1 MTKIQ
6 TFIAKNP
13 KIAIDFLL
21 FLLTTFLLN
30 ALLGDIFRHLNNYMF
45 AAGGDGLKIHYCM
58 DYYVKYGN
66 QLYFEGY
73 QYPTGAHIMNVEAPL
88 FFILLRWFCRNIYD
102 ISHYNVALVNITMM
116 GAYYLSTWVMYRIL
130 RKHHLSTLFAVL
142 FSLMITFMNPQVSRM
157 TGHYFLSYP
166 CVFPLIWYTS
176 IRLFE
181 GKNTFKW
188 AFALFSVVFIAS
200 FIHLYYFLM
209 GGAFLLA
216 CIGIH
221 FLQNFRSFKSNFPIY
236 LKMMVATFLPLIII
250 QIWLFMTLK
259 SAQETVKYPFGFLY
273 YVSDF
278 RTVFLPFYAPES
290 DFWRLFEFLSPRKW
304 FNKPYANP
312 ANWEGLGFVGFMG
325 FSFLFFFLY
334 RIGKYLSK
342 KQFRYILRPILPQ
355 STQIGIWAA
364 VFVLLFSMGYPLNFL
379 EDAEDKVGLLRQFR
393 SLGRLVWAF
402 YYVYMT
408 VCAYYLYAFFR
419 YIQIYSQGKLQK
431 FAYFFICFAL
441 LISGFELFVPWKN
454 SVDYMKTG
462 NISQNYSFWNT
473 DVSKLLKENGHKVA
487 DFQAVLA
494 LPYYHLGSEKFGLE
508 GSWHSQIYSYT
519 TARSTGLPLLNT
531 IAARTPLNISCE
543 NIQLLSHPYIKKSF
557 FNKVSDKRPFL
568 LLYSHETEKLSEGE
582 KRLIAKS
589 KFICKLNEMTY
600 ATLDLSAFEDEQAQA
615 IATYRKGAN
624 HSEPTIAFDGVKATS
639 CVPNPIDDIIIEGF
653 GDVHWTKDET
663 FSHGLFVKKGNTVIF
678 DRVVRNSKD
687 STEMELSFWVKIDIN
702 SNYLPHFALIQFEG
716 DKEVMR
722 KDLEM
727 KFSQEIY
734 KNWARGEFH
743 FPLLKSGNR
752 IYLEANNV
760 KNFYLDNLLLRPK
773 HIDVYTN
780 EKSDSVFVINNYPI
794 GF

>member
-1 MTKIQ
+1 MTKIH

-21 FLLTTFLLN
+21 LLLTTFLLN

-66 QLYFEGY
+66 QLYFDGY

-88 FFILLRWFCRNIYD
+88 FFLLLRWFCRNIYD
-102 ISHYNVALVNITMM
+102 ISYYNVAIVNITMLS
-116 GAYYLSTWVMYRIL
+116 AYYISVWVMYRIL
-130 RKHHLSTLFAVL
+130 RKHHLSVLFAVL
-142 FSLMITFMNPQVSRM
+142 FSLMITFFNPQVTRL
-157 TGHYFLSYP
+157 TGHYFLSFP
-166 CVFPLIWYTS
+166 CVFPLMWYAS
-176 IRLFE
+176 MQLFE
-181 GKNTFKW
+181 KKNTLKW
-188 AFALFSVVFIAS
+188 TIILFLVVFIAS
-200 FIHLYYFLM
+200 FVHLYYFLM
-209 GGAFLLA
+209 GGAFILA
-216 CIGIH
+216 CVGIH
-221 FLQNFRSFKSNFPIY
+221 FLQNIRAFKSNILLYVQMLAALFI
-236 LKMMVATFLPLIII
+236 PLIII
-250 QIWLFMTLK
+250 QVWLFMTMK

-273 YVSDF
+273 YVADF
-278 RTVFLPFYAPES
+278 RTIFLPFYAPEN

-304 FNKPYANP
+304 FNRPYANP
-312 ANWEGLGFVGFMG
+312 ANWEGLGFVGFVG
-325 FSFLFFFLY
+325 FGFLFFFLY
-334 RIGKYLSK
+334 RILKYAFK
-342 KQFRYILRPILPQ
+342 KQFRFILRPILPQ
-355 STQIGIWAA
+355 SSQIGIWAA

-393 SLGRLVWAF
+393 SLGRLAWAF

-431 FAYFFICFAL
+431 FAYFLMGFSLF
-441 LISGFELFVPWKN
+441 ISGLELFVPWKN

-473 DVSKLLKENGHKVA
+473 DVSKLLADNGHKA
-487 DFQAVLA
+487 TDFQAVLA
-494 LPYYHLGSEKFGLE
+494 LPYYHLGSEKFGME

-531 IAARTPLNISCE
+531 IAARTPLAISCE
-543 NIQLLSHPYIKKSF
+543 NIQLMSHPYIKKDF

-568 LLYSHETEKLSEGE
+568 LLYSHEVEKLSEGE

-600 ATLDLSAFEDEQAQA
+600 ATLDLAAFETEQKQVIAQ
-615 IATYRKGAN
+615 YKERKNAN
-624 HSEPTIAFDGVKATS
+624 TLISKGNSQLSEPSDEVVAHS
-639 CVPNPIDDIIIEGF
+639 F
-653 GDVHWTKDET
+653 GDDFWAVDKDFT
-663 FSHGLFVKKGNTVIF
+663 HGFAFKKGNVVIM
-678 DRVVRNSKD
+678 DSTLRVRKD

-702 SNYLPHFALIQFEG
+702 SNYLPHFALVQFEG
-716 DKEVMR
+716 EKEVMR

-752 IYLEANNV
+752 IYLEATNV

-773 HIDVYTN
+773 SIDVYTN
-780 EKSDSVFVINNYPI
+780 VKSDSVFVLNNYPI